1 MTRHLDLAASSVAPF
16 SRRHIDLLLVA
27 SALC

>member
-1 MTRHLDLAASSVAPF
+1 MTGQLRLAVSSLAPF
-16 SRRHIDLLLVA
+16 VRRHIDLLLVA